1 MSLLILSIDFEAE
14 IVSDQQ
20 TKMTSFFYINFEVEI
35 LFDQETESASS
46 WDLTLKI

>member
-20 TKMTSFFYINFEVEI
+20 TNMTNFFYINFEVEI

-46 WDLTLKI
+46 

>member
-1 MSLLILSIDFEAE
+1 
-14 IVSDQQ
+14 
-20 TKMTSFFYINFEVEI
+20 MTNFFYINFEVEI